1 MKLIVRFLPQA
12 AEDLQKID
20 NCDKRYILSA
30 IEKLTTESLKN
41 AANIYGNPLDKSS
54 NDLLYVKL
62 MSMDIRIVYQ
72 LIPYNDNLIILF
84 VAFIKETLNK
94 NIF

>member
-1 MKLIVRFLPQA
+1 MKLTVRFLPQA
-12 AEDLQKID
+12 AEDLQKFD

-30 IEKLTTESLKN
+30 IEKLTSESLKN
-41 AANIYGNPLDKSS
+41 AANVYGNPLDKVS

-62 MSMDIRIVYQ
+62 MGMDIRIVYQ
-72 LIPYNDNLIILF
+72 LIPYNDGLIILF
-84 VAFIKETLNK
+84 VEFIKETLNK